1 MVIKRIIWA
10 ALCSLVLSCLMCGCG
25 SETEELL
32 LIGEAE
38 SEADASAAEA
48 VSVSAGETE
57 THAPERQAAEVE
69 ICVYVCGA
77 VNRPGVVSL
86 REGSRAA
93 DALEAAGGFGE
104 DASTDYVNLAAKVSD
119 GEKLYFPRVDECE
132 RGLLQDE
139 SRKSAGESG
148 DSGLIN
154 INTADTAMLC
164 TLPGIGEARAAE
176 IIRYRETSGPFE
188 SCEDIMKV
196 SGIKTSVYN
205 RISDLITVN

>member
-1 MVIKRIIWA
+1 M
-10 ALCSLVLSCLMCGCG
+10 
-25 SETEELL
+25 
-32 LIGEAE
+32 
-38 SEADASAAEA
+38 
-48 VSVSAGETE
+48 
-57 THAPERQAAEVE
+57 
-69 ICVYVCGA
+69 
-77 VNRPGVVSL
+77 
-86 REGSRAA
+86 
-93 DALEAAGGFGE
+93 
-104 DASTDYVNLAAKVSD
+104 NLAAKVSD
-119 GEKLYFPRVDECE
+119 GEQLYFPRVDECE

-139 SRKSAGESG
+139 SRKSAGESC

>member
-1 MVIKRIIWA
+1 MV
-10 ALCSLVLSCLMCGCG
+10 S
-25 SETEELL
+25 
-32 LIGEAE
+32 
-38 SEADASAAEA
+38 
-48 VSVSAGETE
+48 SVSDLQGTE
-57 THAPERQAAEVE
+57 AE

-77 VNRPGVVSL
+77 VVYPGVVRL
-86 REGSRAA
+86 KEGSRAA

-104 DASTDYVNLAAKVSD
+104 DAATDYVNLAAKVSD

-139 SRKSAGESG
+139 SRKSARESG